1 MIGISLVCG
10 IALGAVF
17 FWALKLNSDLY
28 VSEGFSWTGL
38 ILHIGRF
45 GLVGSVFWVMSN
57 FGALPLL
64 ICFGGFLIGRV
75 VFMKLIT
82 GVIV

>member
-1 MIGISLVCG
+1 
-10 IALGAVF
+10 
-17 FWALKLNSDLY
+17 
-28 VSEGFSWTGL
+28 
-38 ILHIGRF
+38 
-45 GLVGSVFWVMSN
+45 MSN